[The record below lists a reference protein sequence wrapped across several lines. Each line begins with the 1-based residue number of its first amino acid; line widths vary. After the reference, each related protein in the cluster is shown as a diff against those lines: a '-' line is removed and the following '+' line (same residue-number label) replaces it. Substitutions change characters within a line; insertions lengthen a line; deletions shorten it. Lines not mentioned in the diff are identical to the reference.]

1 MSREFPDWINPWQ
14 AAQGR
19 REFRG
24 TMPLSRMPRLVAV
37 LESREGEAE
46 FRLVAGIDLDRR
58 PQLDLW
64 VRAGL
69 TLMCQASLAPYV
81 ETVERRTSLTV
92 IAEEAETA
100 LLPEDADPVIVDEG
114 RVAIATLVE
123 DELLL
128 GLPAVPRNP
137 DVAEVAYSSGG
148 EPVTDTAS
156 ETRKPFA
163 ALGDLVGKQR

>member
-1 MSREFPDWINPWQ
+1 
-14 AAQGR
+14 
-19 REFRG
+19 
-24 TMPLSRMPRLVAV
+24 MPLSRMPRLVAV
-37 LESREGEAE
+37 LEDGNGEAE
-46 FRLVAGIDLDRR
+46 FRRAASVDMDGR

-69 TLMCQASLAPYV
+69 MLMCQASLAPYV

-92 IAEEAETA
+92 IEDEAETA
-100 LLPEDADPVIVDEG
+100 LLPEHADPVIVDEG
-114 RVAIATLVE
+114 RVALATLVE

-137 DVAEVAYSSGG
+137 EVAKVEYSSGD
-148 EPVTDTAS
+148 EPAPDPES
-156 ETRKPFA
+156 ETRNPFA